1 MKSFTLK
8 VRDARI
14 RRTPGHVLTGGIGR
28 SVQAQ
33 ALVQLLLR
41 DGDARLLDRDAEG
54 RAGVPIGDGDL
65 LRSGAGHIDVGREA
79 AGDGLRFARRV
90 GIAGG
95 QTGGVQLVT
104 DIIGRLVRTAG
115 YGQGRLSGRLVRLRI
130 PCRFFGRICRLLRGS
145 AADAQLRRACAGD
158 IIIVRIAVA
167 GEVEI
172 RDAARSGRAVIH
184 LLDGVLDPG
193 CLQRGLRV
201 VLRGVLV
208 EALHFYIAVGI
219 EHPHGTLLDLSRI
232 ERGHECAALRNAGQH
247 TVVRDGRDA
256 RVRGDPIDRG
266 RFDVP
271 ELLVERERL
280 ANLQNDASRHFQR
293 LVVMDGHVAGG
304 CLAADHDGDCR
315 RAGRKR
321 FDKATLVNCDRGR
334 IAGRPD
340 NGGGASAVLQRICQI
355 KRLADLKI
363 ELRLELIDRD
373 VGLRRLAGAV
383 GADIQTDLCAGRSL
397 TAAERRLRR
406 DMAGRDI
413 AARDGLRRG
422 AEAAL
427 RQQPLCLS
435 LLLVQDVRHKLLLR
449 AEADDKID
457 AAALQDFF
465 AEYRGLLDDAAA
477 RNGRMVAQLAL
488 DAVERHRAQIGLGR
502 VKRLADVIADRH
514 VGILGRDQLT
524 DVDRAAGAAR
534 TAAVRRCC
542 GNWRDRGLRGLRDAD
557 RNIGAGGQRRTGCH
571 ALADDGSGHFVVARD
586 IFPVDLHVRKAHP
599 RQVILRSVLEH
610 GTHVVHDAHG
620 AFLAEAGRREQV
632 GRGRKLRAGVR
643 ILRQNAALFDARV
656 IIRAFHDQMQRGVF
670 RRRHRVDDLH
680 IHHVRTQNIRA
691 VLCCCVGLRLAVE
704 IEQNAARG
712 DCGCQH
718 ARGDLCPERP
728 AEAAALADRLLDAPD
743 RRLRG
748 QLLIKLGD
756 ALRAVLRMQRHAVED
771 RRILRLRNGL
781 VEFGRRRQH
790 IALVLL
796 QIFSALDRAGRRD
809 AGDHLIERR
818 AERIDVGGGTLYAV
832 AVILLLGRIAVLD
845 DHGHALAAVVDRVA
859 RSAEVDQTDAAVL
872 QEHDVVRCNI
882 PVDHPAVMYTLQ
894 RQHDRREHTDSLFR
908 RDPSLRRNGGFL
920 FQILAQRD
928 AVEIFHHEISRFV
941 CGEAVVDVDDAVLV
955 LECGQALGLVQKF
968 FLAELE
974 VFALLA

>member
-1 MKSFTLK
+1 MKGLALE

-14 RRTPGHVLTGGIGR
+14 RRAPGHVLTGGIGR

-65 LRSGAGHIDVGREA
+65 LGACAAQIGVGREA

-95 QTGGVQLVT
+95 QTGGIQLVA

-172 RDAARSGRAVIH
+172 RDAARSGRTVIH

-208 EALHFYIAVGI
+208 KALYLYIAVGI

-232 ERGHECAALRNAGQH
+232 ERGHECAALRNAGHNAVPQN
-247 TVVRDGRDA
+247 RGDA
-256 RVRGDPIDRG
+256 RVSRDPINQASVNVNLLAER
-266 RFDVP
+266 
-271 ELLVERERL
+271 ELLTD
-280 ANLQNDASRHFQR
+280 LQNDASRHFQR
-293 LVVMDGHVAGG
+293 PAVIDCHIAGG
-304 CLAADHDGDCR
+304 CLAADDDSDR
-315 RAGRKR
+315 RCARG
-321 FDKATLVNCDRGR
+321 NCDDIAVCVNKSDGR

-340 NGGGASAVLQRICQI
+340 DGGSAAAVLQRICQI

-383 GADIQTDLCAGRSL
+383 GADIQTDLCAGRRL
-397 TAAERRLRR
+397 AAAERRLRR

-457 AAALQDFF
+457 AAALQDLF
-465 AEYRGLLDDAAA
+465 AALRGLLDDAAA

-620 AFLAEAGRREQV
+620 AFLAEAGRREQI
-632 GRGRKLRAGVR
+632 GCGRKLRAGVR

-704 IEQNAARG
+704 IEQNAARD

-818 AERIDVGGGTLYAV
+818 AERVDVGGGTLYAV